1 MWKKDEPAR
10 PFSGQGPASDPPAPV
25 APSAPAR
32 HVNEPAAGLPGRE
45 TVNIGKSVV
54 IKGELSGSE
63 DLTIEG
69 QVDGKIELREN
80 VLTIGPNARI
90 KAQVF
95 AKSVIVLG
103 KVNGNVSASE
113 KVDIREH
120 GSVEGDIV
128 SPRLAIA
135 DGAYFRGAI
144 DMQRSGKAAETKKEE
159 AKPVSSPAVATAA
172 PAGAA
177 VVQR

>member
-1 MWKKDEPAR
+1 MWKKDEPAPAR
-10 PFSGQGPASDPPAPV
+10 PFAGQGTAGDQPAHSSN
-25 APSAPAR
+25 APSR
-32 HVNEPAAGLPGRE
+32 MAGDAHAHTGRE

-95 AKSVIVLG
+95 AKSVVVLG
-103 KVNGNVSASE
+103 KVTGNVSASE

-128 SPRLAIA
+128 APRLAIA
-135 DGAYFRGAI
+135 DGAYFRGSI
-144 DMQRSGKAAETKKEE
+144 DMQRSGKAAEGHKKEE
-159 AKPVSSPAVATAA
+159 SKPAAAMAASA

-177 VVQR
+177 VVQH